1 MWFFFSEESAYRVL
15 TNESEGGGHVAGV
28 PIVLKAYELHK
39 DNAEV
44 VESIVSLV
52 MELSEYG
59 EKKCWFLYKCLL
71 KIYVVKFTINWG
83 KINKCCNAACKYKNI
98 PSWTYWK
105 LWSLHLWN
113 KIFKKLT
120 VQHLLY
126 ILYIQLNFFS
136 NNWIKC
142 VE

>member
-1 MWFFFSEESAYRVL
+1 M

-59 EKKCWFLYKCLL
+59 EKKCSVCTNVY
-71 KIYVVKFTINWG
+71 
-83 KINKCCNAACKYKNI
+83 
-98 PSWTYWK
+98 
-105 LWSLHLWN
+105 
-113 KIFKKLT
+113 
-120 VQHLLY
+120 
-126 ILYIQLNFFS
+126 
-136 NNWIKC
+136 
-142 VE
+142 

>member
-1 MWFFFSEESAYRVL
+1 MWFFFFSEESAYRVL

-59 EKKCWFLYKCLL
+59 EKKCWFCTN
-71 KIYVVKFTINWG
+71 V
-83 KINKCCNAACKYKNI
+83 
-98 PSWTYWK
+98 YWK
-105 LWSLHLWN
+105 YTW
-113 KIFKKLT
+113 
-120 VQHLLY
+120 
-126 ILYIQLNFFS
+126 
-136 NNWIKC
+136 
-142 VE
+142 